1 MNFNDL
7 ITKFY
12 DENLYNF
19 NNRDDFIA
27 KGIDI
32 LNSIVVADANFDINE
47 AFIPILK
54 KHFYKNQDAFT
65 VGMPSVM
72 KKENLYSV
80 RYKENYGSGLEENT
94 ISLNDSITIDYS
106 FILFKFVE
114 AGLLGDIIEYKDS
127 EFDLKDKKQELIE
140 KVNSFY
146 NTTATFMIIKNGAAQ
161 PITANQ
167 SFTDKLNDMVD
178 MATHLP
184 NNIYPYRVAVPYGEP
199 VTYSVIKISLNAL
212 KNIIFLIAKRKGY
225 CCFCR
230 DHHITIINTI
240 DNIKDVEH
248 YNYFND
254 YDGKTYQPTEV
265 ITLDNDGNLL
275 NNV

>member
-12 DENLYNF
+12 DENLHNF

-32 LNSIVVADANFDINE
+32 LNSIVVEDANFVINE

-65 VGMPSVM
+65 GDIPSVM
-72 KKENLYSV
+72 KRDNLYSV
-80 RYKENYGSGLEENT
+80 RYKENYGSELEDNT
-94 ISLNDSITIDYS
+94 ISLNNSITIDYS

-114 AGLLGDIIEYKDS
+114 AGLLGDIIQYKDS

-140 KVNSFY
+140 KVNIFY

-178 MATHLP
+178 MATHRP
-184 NNIYPYRVAVPYGEP
+184 DNIYPYKVVNPDSES
-199 VTYSVIKISLNAL
+199 VTYSVIKISLDAL

-240 DNIKDVEH
+240 DNIKDVQR